1 MLSSVSTLL
10 TDHHCLFSD
19 TNTEETA
26 IAAYWVTDGVDRCR
40 VGFLP
45 RHCVRQANYFDGRL
59 VQVVTMCANSENPR
73 HRQFAR
79 WNRGACHAADITS
92 TNLSGSTGT
101 VGSDGQVLS
110 TQERINYIA
119 SIASAVFEEG
129 EDSGSDEDN
138 EEETETN

>member
-1 MLSSVSTLL
+1 MK
-10 TDHHCLFSD
+10 
-19 TNTEETA
+19 ETA
-26 IAAYWVTDGVDRCR
+26 IAAYWITDGVDRCR

-45 RHCVRQANYFDGRL
+45 RHCVRQANNFDGRL

-92 TNLSGSTGT
+92 TILSGSTAGP

-110 TQERINYIA
+110 KHA
-119 SIASAVFEEG
+119 SSVFKE
-129 EDSGSDEDN
+129 SDDDN
-138 EEETETN
+138 KETETN

>member
-1 MLSSVSTLL
+1 MRSSVSTLP
-10 TDHHCLFSD
+10 TNHRSD

-45 RHCVRQANYFDGRL
+45 RHCVRQAKYFDGRL

-79 WNRGACHAADITS
+79 WNRGACHAADITPS
-92 TNLSGSTGT
+92 ILSGCTGT
-101 VGSDGQVLS
+101 VGTNGEVLS
-110 TQERINYIA
+110 PQERIQ
-119 SIASAVFEEG
+119 SIASSVFEEG
-129 EDSGSDEDN
+129 EESDD
-138 EEETETN
+138 EEVGDVVTQSNI